1 MTTVQ
6 DDTGKRYLL
15 LKRSEHAS
23 LVRDPQTG
31 DECYVQNDRLDAVDA
46 ADELDPVAQAVSSP
60 VRTLLTTVHD
70 EATLSLL
77 ISLADEG
84 PLDIRTILDSTTL
97 CESDLHGRLTILTG
111 ANLLAETD
119 VGGERGYRLTDTC
132 EAALETIRFDL
143 DESAAASDPDTDTDT
158 DTNTNTNT
166 DERSDS
172 SSSSPTGSTSASAST
187 SPSGPTGTLESN

>member
-31 DECYVQNDRLDAVDA
+31 DECYVQNDRLNAVDA

-84 PLDIRTILDSTTL
+84 PLDIRTILDRTTL

-111 ANLLAETD
+111 ADLLTETD
-119 VGGERGYRLTDTC
+119 IGGERGYRLTDTC
-132 EAALETIRFDL
+132 DAALETIRFDL
-143 DESAAASDPDTDTDT
+143 DESAAASDPDTDTNT
-158 DTNTNTNT
+158 DTNTNT
-166 DERSDS
+166 DERPDS
-172 SSSSPTGSTSASAST
+172 SSSSSAGSTSASATT
-187 SPSGPTGTLESN
+187 SASGPTGTLESN